1 MKFFNDYVIID
12 IETTGLNLDNGD
24 RITSISG
31 LKIINNQIQDQ
42 FFSLVN
48 VDVPIDPMVEEITGI
63 SNRLLKDA
71 SSGMIVFR
79 QFLSFIGG
87 LPVVAHNAEFDKKF
101 LENELCI
108 LDLHVFLQYTD
119 TLIMAR
125 KMFPGQRC
133 SIDALLEKLNLQ
145 SQAIKGFYS
154 SDVKNTYQIY
164 EAMKK
169 RYFV

>member
-1 MKFFNDYVIID
+1 MIILNDYVVID
-12 IETTGLNLDNGD
+12 TETTGLNPDNGD

-31 LKIINNQIQDQ
+31 LKIINSQIQDQ
-42 FFSLVN
+42 FFSLIN
-48 VDVPIDPMVEEITGI
+48 AGVPIDPMVEEITGI

-71 SSGMIVFR
+71 PSGMIAFP

-101 LENELCI
+101 LENELRI
-108 LDLHVFLQYTD
+108 LDLHDFLQYTD
-119 TLIMAR
+119 TLVIAR
-125 KMFPGQRC
+125 KMFPGQNC
-133 SIDALLEKLNLQ
+133 SINALLEKLNLQ
-145 SQAIKGFYS
+145 SQAIEGFYS

>member
-1 MKFFNDYVIID
+1 MIILDDYVVID
-12 IETTGLNLDNGD
+12 TETTGLNPDNGD

-31 LKIINNQIQDQ
+31 LKIIDNHIQDQ
-42 FFSLVN
+42 FFSLIN
-48 VDVPIDPMVEEITGI
+48 AGVPIDPIVEELTGI
-63 SNRLLKDA
+63 SNQLLKNA
-71 SSGMIVFR
+71 PSGMLVYP

-101 LENELCI
+101 LENELRA
-108 LDLHVFLQYTD
+108 LDLHDFLQYND
-119 TLIMAR
+119 TLSIAR
-125 KMFPGQRC
+125 EMFPGQRC

-145 SQAIKGFYS
+145 SHTIEGFYA